1 MERELATVSVLSK
14 FRKFEMVIF
23 LALFCV
29 ISVFFRLG
37 SLLVSRRHEAALRES
52 GAVEIGRTNSVVL
65 ALAHVLYYVSSMI
78 EAAFRPHDVDRSFW
92 LGIFLYFVGMMT
104 LVFVIHLLGRLW
116 TVKLLIVRDH
126 VLVTHQLFRWFRHPN
141 YFLNILPE
149 LAGIA
154 LILNAHTTLVAGLA
168 LYAIPL
174 TIRIRQEEI
183 AMRARFK
190 DY

>member
-1 MERELATVSVLSK
+1 
-14 FRKFEMVIF
+14 
-23 LALFCV
+23 
-29 ISVFFRLG
+29 
-37 SLLVSRRHEAALRES
+37 
-52 GAVEIGRTNSVVL
+52 
-65 ALAHVLYYVSSMI
+65 
-78 EAAFRPHDVDRSFW
+78 
-92 LGIFLYFVGMMT
+92 MMT

-168 LYAIPL
+168 LYAYP
-174 TIRIRQEEI
+174 
-183 AMRARFK
+183 
-190 DY
+190 